1 MSGETIC
8 LESLVSGFLGATTS
22 TILEAG
28 LARRVDALLARDHD
42 HRHCAEKSIRCSSR
56 KIKAPVP
63 ERREAGTGLPVNCP

>member
-28 LARRVDALLARDHD
+28 LARREDALLARDHD
-42 HRHCAEKSIRCSSR
+42 HRHRAEKSIRCSSR
-56 KIKAPVP
+56 KIQSAGP
-63 ERREAGTGLPVNCP
+63 ERRKADTGLPVNRP